1 MSFPASIT
9 RPVGVTNAPQTMSS
23 REIAE
28 LVEKRH
34 DNVKRTIETLAER
47 GVIVRPQI
55 EDEQFTDTVGRPR
68 TESIYRV
75 GKRDSYVIV
84 AQLSPEFT
92 ARLVDRWQTL
102 ETEVA
107 EARPLDAVAMLND
120 PATLQRLLLDNVG
133 KVVTLQE
140 RVAELEPKAAFHDEI
155 ASTVNGRRVTV
166 IAKEIGTGEKRLFAW
181 LRWVG
186 RLTLDN
192 LPVQRYLDQGH
203 FIVEPGNW
211 RDQSGERHAYSRVLV
226 TGKGLIAIQQNFS
239 EQVALTALRV
249 EREVKHGRS
258 VGDALRD
265 MAIRIDRRRARMG
278 ATPTEISMPLWQH
291 ADISQKAETGNA

>member
-120 PATLQRLLLDNVG
+120 PATLQR
-133 KVVTLQE
+133 
-140 RVAELEPKAAFHDEI
+140 HDEI